1 MNLTKIAN
9 ALDLI
14 ADQWTSASANADA
27 PADDTQATLQANLGD
42 RYTPSLGEKIAADPE
57 LKEFILGK
65 VAAAEPQSPRP
76 FGVPVERPDVQAALA
91 RVVLLVGVEGAA
103 NGHELLG
110 LILVDID
117 NLAGVGMH
125 AAAVVAVV
133 DLGVFGDED
142 FHGILRCLEKP
153 PAEAGGKVPVGSG
166 RRGGEG

>member
-76 FGVPVERPDVQAALA
+76 FGVPVERPDVQAAPQ
-91 RVVLLVGVEGAA
+91 GKAA
-103 NGHELLG
+103 SVAHALSQWGDDLFELS
-110 LILVDID
+110 
-117 NLAGVGMH
+117 ATT
-125 AAAVVAVV
+125 
-133 DLGVFGDED
+133 
-142 FHGILRCLEKP
+142 
-153 PAEAGGKVPVGSG
+153 
-166 RRGGEG
+166 RR